1 MEEALRE
8 RCLKYSRHF
17 SGLCGVECAVID
29 MSIHGFLQSP
39 EESPVFCE
47 RCSNYNQMRQNTHC
61 YGCSEAY
68 RWNGRYV
75 YYCPLGLVFAASS
88 VSDETGELA
97 GGLIAGPII
106 MGSRQDTLQELPCGE
121 MASEIPQLPEMTTR
135 QVTDL
140 SEILAAV
147 TSCISGV
154 PHSKA
159 GSFVYEQER
168 LLNSIYDVKERYVS
182 GGGET
187 AYPIESEKKLQ
198 ALIRSRDKAGSR
210 ELLNK
215 LLGEIFFFSNFNL
228 EEVKARV
235 MELLVLISRASID
248 AGADVQE
255 IFGFNN
261 EYLQKIE
268 KFSSVD
274 ELSVWLTGIMHRF
287 IDYTFDFSR
296 IKHIDAVYKTME
308 YVRANFD
315 KKLSLDEIAK
325 NAFLSKAYLSSIFK
339 EEIGESLTNYINR
352 VRIEKSKV
360 LLLDKE
366 ISLIDIA
373 NLCGFED
380 QSYFTRV
387 FKKWLE
393 FPPKNIGTAAAL
405 RPRMPRQNNIEA
417 KTSAWTWWMFF
428 VVFHDIFWIYLVNIS
443 VDGWHKIQYNKKEND
458 YIKGGFQNGF
468 SSCAASIFR
477 ARRRGK
483 RLGGNTEEN

>member
-1 MEEALRE
+1 MEESLRE

-17 SGLCGVECAVID
+17 SGLCGISCSVID
-29 MSIHGFLQSP
+29 MSLHCFLESP
-39 EESPVFCE
+39 EDPPVFCE
-47 RCSNYNQMRQNTHC
+47 RCSSYNQMRLSTHC

-75 YYCPLGLVFAASS
+75 YYCPLGLAFVASS
-88 VSDETGELA
+88 VSDDRGELA
-97 GGLIAGPII
+97 GGLIAGPVI
-106 MGSRQDTLQELPCGE
+106 MGNYQDTLQELPCKE
-121 MASEIPQLPEMTTR
+121 MASEISNLPVVTPR
-135 QVTDL
+135 QMTDL

-147 TSCISGV
+147 TFSISGI

-168 LLNSIYDVKERYVS
+168 LLNSIYDVKEKYVTS
-182 GGGET
+182 GGET
-187 AYPIESEKKLQ
+187 TYPIESEKKLQ
-198 ALIRSRDKAGSR
+198 ALIRGRDKAGSR
-210 ELLNK
+210 ELLNQ

-228 EEVKARV
+228 EEIKARV
-235 MELLVLISRASID
+235 LELLVLISRASID

-268 KFSSVD
+268 SFQSID

-308 YVRANFD
+308 YVRANYD

-352 VRIEKSKV
+352 VRIEKSRV

-387 FKKWLE
+387 FKKIVGIS
-393 FPPKNIGTAAAL
+393 PKKYRDSRGAAVT
-405 RPRMPRQNNIEA
+405 PV
-417 KTSAWTWWMFF
+417 K
-428 VVFHDIFWIYLVNIS
+428 
-443 VDGWHKIQYNKKEND
+443 
-458 YIKGGFQNGF
+458 
-468 SSCAASIFR
+468 
-477 ARRRGK
+477 
-483 RLGGNTEEN
+483 LGEK

>member
-1 MEEALRE
+1 MEESLRE

-17 SGLCGVECAVID
+17 SGLCGISCSVID
-29 MSIHGFLQSP
+29 MSLHCFLESP
-39 EESPVFCE
+39 EDPPVFCE
-47 RCSNYNQMRQNTHC
+47 RCSSYNQMRLSTHC

-75 YYCPLGLVFAASS
+75 YYCPLGLAFVASS
-88 VSDETGELA
+88 VSDDRGELA
-97 GGLIAGPII
+97 GGLIAGPVI
-106 MGSRQDTLQELPCGE
+106 MGNYQDTLQELPCKE
-121 MASEIPQLPEMTTR
+121 MASEISNLPVVTPR
-135 QVTDL
+135 QMTDL

-147 TSCISGV
+147 TFSISGI

-168 LLNSIYDVKERYVS
+168 LLNSIYDVKEKYVTS
-182 GGGET
+182 GGET
-187 AYPIESEKKLQ
+187 TYPIESEKKLQ
-198 ALIRSRDKAGSR
+198 ALIRGRDKAGSR
-210 ELLNK
+210 ELLSQ

-228 EEVKARV
+228 EEIKARV
-235 MELLVLISRASID
+235 LELLVLISRTSID

-268 KFSSVD
+268 SFQSID

-308 YVRANFD
+308 YVRANYD

-352 VRIEKSKV
+352 VRIEKSRV

-387 FKKWLE
+387 FKKIVGIS
-393 FPPKNIGTAAAL
+393 PKKYRDSRGAAVT
-405 RPRMPRQNNIEA
+405 PV
-417 KTSAWTWWMFF
+417 K
-428 VVFHDIFWIYLVNIS
+428 
-443 VDGWHKIQYNKKEND
+443 
-458 YIKGGFQNGF
+458 
-468 SSCAASIFR
+468 
-477 ARRRGK
+477 
-483 RLGGNTEEN
+483 LGEK

>member
-1 MEEALRE
+1 MEESLRE

-17 SGLCGVECAVID
+17 SGLCGISCSVVD
-29 MSIHGFLQSP
+29 MSLHCFLESP
-39 EESPVFCE
+39 EDPPVFCE
-47 RCSNYNQMRQNTHC
+47 RCSSYNQMRLSTHC

-75 YYCPLGLVFAASS
+75 YYCPLGLVFVASS
-88 VSDETGELA
+88 VSDDRGELA
-97 GGLIAGPII
+97 GGVIAGPVI
-106 MGSRQDTLQELPCGE
+106 MGNCQDTLQELPCE
-121 MASEIPQLPEMTTR
+121 ELASEISSLPVMTPR
-135 QVTDL
+135 QMTDL
-140 SEILAAV
+140 SEILPAV
-147 TSCISGV
+147 TSSISGM

-168 LLNSIYDVKERYVS
+168 LLNSIYDVKEKYVTS
-182 GGGET
+182 GGET
-187 AYPIESEKKLQ
+187 TYPIESEKKLQ
-198 ALIRSRDKAGSR
+198 ALIRGRDKAGSR
-210 ELLNK
+210 ELLNQ

-228 EEVKARV
+228 DEIKARV
-235 MELLVLISRASID
+235 LELLVLISRASID

-268 KFSSVD
+268 SFQSID

-308 YVRANFD
+308 YVRANYD

-352 VRIEKSKV
+352 VRIEKSRV

-387 FKKWLE
+387 FKKMVGIS
-393 FPPKNIGTAAAL
+393 PKKYRDSRGAAVTPVKL
-405 RPRMPRQNNIEA
+405 DE
-417 KTSAWTWWMFF
+417 K
-428 VVFHDIFWIYLVNIS
+428 
-443 VDGWHKIQYNKKEND
+443 
-458 YIKGGFQNGF
+458 
-468 SSCAASIFR
+468 
-477 ARRRGK
+477 
-483 RLGGNTEEN
+483 

>member
-1 MEEALRE
+1 MEESLRE

-17 SGLCGVECAVID
+17 SGLCGISCSVVD
-29 MSIHGFLQSP
+29 MSLHCFLESP
-39 EESPVFCE
+39 EDPPVFCE
-47 RCSNYNQMRQNTHC
+47 RCSSYNQMRLSTHC

-75 YYCPLGLVFAASS
+75 YYCPLGLVFVASS
-88 VSDETGELA
+88 VSDDRGELA
-97 GGLIAGPII
+97 GGVNAGPVI
-106 MGSRQDTLQELPCGE
+106 MGNCQDTLQELPCVE
-121 MASEIPQLPEMTTR
+121 LASEISSLPVMTPR
-135 QVTDL
+135 QMTDL

-147 TSCISGV
+147 TSSISGM

-168 LLNSIYDVKERYVS
+168 LLNSIYDVKEKYVTS
-182 GGGET
+182 GGET
-187 AYPIESEKKLQ
+187 TYPIESEKKLQ
-198 ALIRSRDKAGSR
+198 ALIRGRDKAGSR
-210 ELLNK
+210 ELLNQ

-228 EEVKARV
+228 DEIKARV
-235 MELLVLISRASID
+235 LELLVLISRASID

-268 KFSSVD
+268 SFQSID

-308 YVRANFD
+308 YVRANYD

-352 VRIEKSKV
+352 VRIEKSRV

-387 FKKWLE
+387 FKKMVGIS
-393 FPPKNIGTAAAL
+393 PKKYRDSRGAAVTPVKL
-405 RPRMPRQNNIEA
+405 DE
-417 KTSAWTWWMFF
+417 K
-428 VVFHDIFWIYLVNIS
+428 
-443 VDGWHKIQYNKKEND
+443 
-458 YIKGGFQNGF
+458 
-468 SSCAASIFR
+468 
-477 ARRRGK
+477 
-483 RLGGNTEEN
+483 

>member
-1 MEEALRE
+1 MEESLRE

-17 SGLCGVECAVID
+17 SGLCGISCSVID
-29 MSIHGFLQSP
+29 MSLHCFLESP
-39 EESPVFCE
+39 EDPPVFCE
-47 RCSNYNQMRQNTHC
+47 RCSSYNQMRLSTHC

-75 YYCPLGLVFAASS
+75 YYCPLGLAFVASS
-88 VSDETGELA
+88 VSDDRGELA
-97 GGLIAGPII
+97 GGLIAGPVI
-106 MGSRQDTLQELPCGE
+106 MGNYQDTLQELPCKE
-121 MASEIPQLPEMTTR
+121 MASEISNLPVVTPR
-135 QVTDL
+135 QMTDL

-147 TSCISGV
+147 TFSISGI

-168 LLNSIYDVKERYVS
+168 LLNSIYDVKEKYVTS
-182 GGGET
+182 GGET
-187 AYPIESEKKLQ
+187 TYPIESEKKLQ
-198 ALIRSRDKAGSR
+198 ALIRGRDKAGSR
-210 ELLNK
+210 ELLNQ

-228 EEVKARV
+228 EEIKARV
-235 MELLVLISRASID
+235 LELLVLISRTSID

-268 KFSSVD
+268 SFQSID

-308 YVRANFD
+308 YVRANYD

-352 VRIEKSKV
+352 VRIEKSRV

-387 FKKWLE
+387 FKKIVGIS
-393 FPPKNIGTAAAL
+393 PKKYRDSRGAAVT
-405 RPRMPRQNNIEA
+405 PV
-417 KTSAWTWWMFF
+417 K
-428 VVFHDIFWIYLVNIS
+428 
-443 VDGWHKIQYNKKEND
+443 
-458 YIKGGFQNGF
+458 
-468 SSCAASIFR
+468 
-477 ARRRGK
+477 
-483 RLGGNTEEN
+483 LGEK

>member
-1 MEEALRE
+1 M
-8 RCLKYSRHF
+8 
-17 SGLCGVECAVID
+17 
-29 MSIHGFLQSP
+29 
-39 EESPVFCE
+39 
-47 RCSNYNQMRQNTHC
+47 
-61 YGCSEAY
+61 
-68 RWNGRYV
+68 
-75 YYCPLGLVFAASS
+75 
-88 VSDETGELA
+88 
-97 GGLIAGPII
+97 
-106 MGSRQDTLQELPCGE
+106 
-121 MASEIPQLPEMTTR
+121 
-135 QVTDL
+135 
-140 SEILAAV
+140 
-147 TSCISGV
+147 
-154 PHSKA
+154 
-159 GSFVYEQER
+159 
-168 LLNSIYDVKERYVS
+168 
-182 GGGET
+182 
-187 AYPIESEKKLQ
+187 
-198 ALIRSRDKAGSR
+198 
-210 ELLNK
+210 
-215 LLGEIFFFSNFNL
+215 
-228 EEVKARV
+228 

-387 FKKWLE
+387 FKKMVGVS
-393 FPPKNIGTAAAL
+393 PKKYRDSRGAAA
-405 RPRMPRQNNIEA
+405 A
-417 KTSAWTWWMFF
+417 
-428 VVFHDIFWIYLVNIS
+428 H
-443 VDGWHKIQYNKKEND
+443 
-458 YIKGGFQNGF
+458 
-468 SSCAASIFR
+468 AA
-477 ARRRGK
+477 A
-483 RLGGNTEEN
+483 EEH

>member
-1 MEEALRE
+1 MEESLRE

-17 SGLCGVECAVID
+17 SGLCGISCSVID
-29 MSIHGFLQSP
+29 MSLHCFLESP
-39 EESPVFCE
+39 EDPPVFCAH
-47 RCSNYNQMRQNTHC
+47 CSSYNQMRLSTHC

-75 YYCPLGLVFAASS
+75 YYCPLGLAFVASS
-88 VSDETGELA
+88 VSDDRGELA
-97 GGLIAGPII
+97 GGLIAGPVI
-106 MGSRQDTLQELPCGE
+106 MGNYQDTLQELPCKE
-121 MASEIPQLPEMTTR
+121 MASEISNLPVVTPR
-135 QVTDL
+135 QMTDL

-147 TSCISGV
+147 TFSISGI

-168 LLNSIYDVKERYVS
+168 LLNSIYDVKEKYVTS
-182 GGGET
+182 GGET
-187 AYPIESEKKLQ
+187 TYPIESEKKLQ
-198 ALIRSRDKAGSR
+198 ALIRGRDKAGSR
-210 ELLNK
+210 ELLNQ

-228 EEVKARV
+228 EEIKARV
-235 MELLVLISRASID
+235 LELLVLISRASID

-268 KFSSVD
+268 SFQSID

-308 YVRANFD
+308 YVRANYD

-352 VRIEKSKV
+352 VRIEKSRV

-387 FKKWLE
+387 FKKIVGIS
-393 FPPKNIGTAAAL
+393 PKKYRDSRGAAVT
-405 RPRMPRQNNIEA
+405 PV
-417 KTSAWTWWMFF
+417 K
-428 VVFHDIFWIYLVNIS
+428 
-443 VDGWHKIQYNKKEND
+443 
-458 YIKGGFQNGF
+458 
-468 SSCAASIFR
+468 
-477 ARRRGK
+477 
-483 RLGGNTEEN
+483 LGEK

>member
-1 MEEALRE
+1 MEESLRE

-17 SGLCGVECAVID
+17 SGLCGISCSVID
-29 MSIHGFLQSP
+29 MSLHCFLESP
-39 EESPVFCE
+39 EDPPVFCE
-47 RCSNYNQMRQNTHC
+47 RCSSYNQMRLSTHC

-75 YYCPLGLVFAASS
+75 YYCPLGLAFVASS
-88 VSDETGELA
+88 VSDDRGELA
-97 GGLIAGPII
+97 GGLIAGPVI
-106 MGSRQDTLQELPCGE
+106 MGNYQDTLQELPCKE
-121 MASEIPQLPEMTTR
+121 MASEISNLPVVTPR
-135 QVTDL
+135 QMTDL

-147 TSCISGV
+147 TFSISGI

-168 LLNSIYDVKERYVS
+168 LLNSIYDVKEKYVTS
-182 GGGET
+182 GGET
-187 AYPIESEKKLQ
+187 TYPIESEKKLQ
-198 ALIRSRDKAGSR
+198 ALIRGRDKAGSR
-210 ELLNK
+210 ELLNQ

-228 EEVKARV
+228 EEIKARV
-235 MELLVLISRASID
+235 LELLVLISRASID

-268 KFSSVD
+268 SFQSID

-308 YVRANFD
+308 YVRANYD

-325 NAFLSKAYLSSIFK
+325 NAFLGKAYLSSIFK

-352 VRIEKSKV
+352 VRIEKSRV

-387 FKKWLE
+387 FKKIVGIS
-393 FPPKNIGTAAAL
+393 PKKYRDSRGAAVT
-405 RPRMPRQNNIEA
+405 PV
-417 KTSAWTWWMFF
+417 K
-428 VVFHDIFWIYLVNIS
+428 
-443 VDGWHKIQYNKKEND
+443 
-458 YIKGGFQNGF
+458 
-468 SSCAASIFR
+468 
-477 ARRRGK
+477 
-483 RLGGNTEEN
+483 LGEK

>member
-1 MEEALRE
+1 
-8 RCLKYSRHF
+8 
-17 SGLCGVECAVID
+17 
-29 MSIHGFLQSP
+29 
-39 EESPVFCE
+39 
-47 RCSNYNQMRQNTHC
+47 
-61 YGCSEAY
+61 
-68 RWNGRYV
+68 
-75 YYCPLGLVFAASS
+75 
-88 VSDETGELA
+88 
-97 GGLIAGPII
+97 
-106 MGSRQDTLQELPCGE
+106 

-387 FKKWLE
+387 FKKMVGVS
-393 FPPKNIGTAAAL
+393 PKKYRDSRGAAA
-405 RPRMPRQNNIEA
+405 A
-417 KTSAWTWWMFF
+417 
-428 VVFHDIFWIYLVNIS
+428 H
-443 VDGWHKIQYNKKEND
+443 
-458 YIKGGFQNGF
+458 
-468 SSCAASIFR
+468 AA
-477 ARRRGK
+477 A
-483 RLGGNTEEN
+483 EQH

>member
-228 EEVKARV
+228 EEIKARV

-287 IDYTFDFSR
+287 ID
-296 IKHIDAVYKTME
+296 KTME

-387 FKKWLE
+387 FKKMVGVS
-393 FPPKNIGTAAAL
+393 PKKYRDSRGAAA
-405 RPRMPRQNNIEA
+405 A
-417 KTSAWTWWMFF
+417 
-428 VVFHDIFWIYLVNIS
+428 H
-443 VDGWHKIQYNKKEND
+443 
-458 YIKGGFQNGF
+458 
-468 SSCAASIFR
+468 AA
-477 ARRRGK
+477 A
-483 RLGGNTEEN
+483 EEH